1 MAEKTETVEIITDTQ
16 VVTTTVEET
25 KTTTK
30 QAVDGNLKTLTV
42 EELYDKDKYDLST
55 MELEEVLQ
63 ILQYVSYVDPEEWSE
78 LICMHD
84 LISLLTPRSL
94 FLLHQYSVPRFIL

>member
-63 ILQYVSYVDPEEWSE
+63 ILQYVS
-78 LICMHD
+78 LC
-84 LISLLTPRSL
+84 RSRG
-94 FLLHQYSVPRFIL
+94 VGVT

>member
-63 ILQYVSYVDPEEWSE
+63 ILQYVSYVDPEESTE
-78 LICMHD
+78 LICM
-84 LISLLTPRSL
+84 I
-94 FLLHQYSVPRFIL
+94 